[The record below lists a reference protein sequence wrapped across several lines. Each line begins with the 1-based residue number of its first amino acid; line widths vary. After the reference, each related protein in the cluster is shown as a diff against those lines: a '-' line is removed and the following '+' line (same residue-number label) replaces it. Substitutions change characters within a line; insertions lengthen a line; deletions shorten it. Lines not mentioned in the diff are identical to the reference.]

1 MHAWLFLSLRPQTI
15 FIKIT
20 FMIIFILYSIT
31 FLFCIIRENT
41 WIFFNIFYFVNIVL
55 FFQISLF
62 IDSLCGC
69 VHIVSTS
76 YIILICCSIINEYT
90 WLNIVSLL
98 YYLVFESKFFSNL
111 FFNIVYLKKLYV
123 FDLFAVVAWSK
134 RMIQF

>member
-1 MHAWLFLSLRPQTI
+1 MHTWLFLSLRPQTI
-15 FIKIT
+15 FFKIT

-41 WIFFNIFYFVNIVL
+41 WIFLNIFYFVNIVL

-69 VHIVSTS
+69 VHIVSAS
-76 YIILICCSIINEYT
+76 HIILICCSIINEYT

-98 YYLVFESKFFSNL
+98 YYLVFESKLFSNL